1 MLLLLWVQTTAPVIV
16 HFPESVVQTAGSAS
30 FLLMVVFGSLLAI
43 LGLIIIMLIL
53 YIYKQ

>member
-1 MLLLLWVQTTAPVIV
+1 VQTTVPVII
-16 HFPESVVQTAGSAS
+16 HFPEGVVQTAGSAS